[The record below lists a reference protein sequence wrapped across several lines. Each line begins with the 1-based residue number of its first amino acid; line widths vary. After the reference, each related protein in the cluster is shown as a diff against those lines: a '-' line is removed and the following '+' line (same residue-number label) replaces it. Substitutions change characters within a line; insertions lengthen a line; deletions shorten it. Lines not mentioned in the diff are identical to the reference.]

1 MMEVGHV
8 GMEDSSCGHVGME
21 GGSGNPV
28 VFLRVSPPLTHHH
41 FSINQH
47 TIDQLS

>member
-1 MMEVGHV
+1 MEVGHV

-28 VFLRVSPPLTHHH
+28 VFLRVSPPLC
-41 FSINQH
+41 I
-47 TIDQLS
+47 